1 MLVLELGHSRLI
13 GQLAFAPDGRALAAV
28 CDSGVYLWRTFADG
42 ARAEHLPD
50 LFNYSAARFSAD
62 GQWVFTGVR
71 ELWRVDLVSGANAVL
86 PLWGGYN
93 TQFDVAPTEP
103 FVLVA
108 QNLGTDEIRTRLA
121 LWRTDDLSPAG
132 EVWERDLAGYNYYPP
147 QFLAGGDRFLLI
159 EYTRTGPGS
168 TIGFRVVFC
177 DTATGAPRA
186 ATSIAMSTSYEF
198 LCSADGHQLAAR
210 GTHRIDLYPLDP
222 ADARPV
228 RICNNSQR
236 YFTGMAFHPS
246 GKYLAATSNDH
257 TVKLYESA
265 TGDVIRTFTWN
276 LGRMRS
282 IAFSPDGTLAAA
294 GSDRG
299 KVVVWDVDV

>member
-1 MLVLELGHSRLI
+1 MLVLELGHSRLVGHI
-13 GQLAFAPDGRALAAV
+13 AFAPDGRALAAV
-28 CDSGVYLWRTFADG
+28 CDSGVYLWRAFADG
-42 ARAEHLPD
+42 ARAEHLPG
-50 LFNYSAARFSAD
+50 LLHYSATRFSAD
-62 GQWVFTGVR
+62 GRWLFTGFH
-71 ELWRVDLVSGANAVL
+71 ELWRVDLVTGANAVL

-93 TQFDVAPTEP
+93 TQFAVSPTEP

-108 QNLGTDEIRTRLA
+108 QNLGTNEIRTRLA

-132 EVWERDLAGYNYYPP
+132 KVWERDLAGYNYYPP
-147 QFLAGGDRFLLI
+147 QFLAGGDRFILI
-159 EYTRTGPGS
+159 EYTRTGS
-168 TIGFRVVFC
+168 AIGFRVAFC

-186 ATSIAMSTSYEF
+186 ATGIAMSTSYEF
-198 LCSADGHQLAAR
+198 LCSADGRELAVR
-210 GTHRIDLYPLDP
+210 GTHRIDLHPLDP

-228 RICNNSQR
+228 RICNDSRR

-257 TVKLYESA
+257 TVKLYDTT
-265 TGDVIRTFTWN
+265 TGDALRTFTWQ
-276 LGRMRS
+276 LRRMRS
-282 IAFSPDGTLAAA
+282 IDFSPDGTLAAA